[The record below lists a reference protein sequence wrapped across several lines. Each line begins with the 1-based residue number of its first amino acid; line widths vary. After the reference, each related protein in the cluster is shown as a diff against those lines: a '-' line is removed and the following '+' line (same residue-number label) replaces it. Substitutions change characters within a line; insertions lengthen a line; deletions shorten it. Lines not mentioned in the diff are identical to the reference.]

1 MAEHLTRN
9 EKVVGSIPTIS
20 SIYTGQKRCHE
31 QKHREIGAFVVFF
44 RKYQPFH
51 REKLDIQKSEYF
63 FKPSRQNRYHPVIW
77 NCFLI
82 RTPHRLISPLKAQ
95 AE

>member
-31 QKHREIGAFVVFF
+31 QKHREIGAFVVFL
-44 RKYQPFH
+44 RKYQPF
-51 REKLDIQKSEYF
+51 
-63 FKPSRQNRYHPVIW
+63 
-77 NCFLI
+77 
-82 RTPHRLISPLKAQ
+82 SPLKIRYSEIGILFQ
-95 AE
+95 AFTTKQISSRNLELFFDPNPSPANITFQSPV